1 MTTPSHADIQTGA
14 LSLPVLTVSRWS
26 RVIALLVAVALI
38 GGVAC
43 LQFGSERIPLTQV
56 ARILL
61 SGNEETLTGASG
73 VSRSVIVLEVR
84 LPRVLLAFLVG
95 ASLAAVGVALQAL
108 LRNPLADP
116 YILGVSSGAALG
128 AVLALQ
134 MGIGWAVAGFSALHL
149 FAFLGA
155 GATIVTIY
163 RVVVTE
169 GRVPVHTLLLAG
181 VIINAI
187 ISALILFITSVSD
200 STSAFRMFFWLMG
213 NLTTLGYA
221 GLGALAVLVAVG
233 IGLLCGQARNLNLL
247 ALGEETARG
256 LGLTVERVKR
266 LIFLTT
272 ALVTGAVV
280 AVSGLI
286 GFVGMV
292 VPHAVRMVLGADHRL
307 LVPAAAL
314 CGGVFLMV
322 ADTVARSL
330 LAPTELRPG
339 VGLPIRG
346 GGGGI
351 LRPIFRSP
359 AMRCRPWT
367 FCRWRLGPSGS
378 FRAGSASGPSL
389 RGLWPSR
396 LASCCWTNRPPFS
409 TSTTSWTS
417 MPCSRTSTGIGA

>member
-1 MTTPSHADIQTGA
+1 MTTPSHADIQTEA

-26 RVIALLVAVALI
+26 RVIALLVAIALI
-38 GGVAC
+38 GGVTC
-43 LQFGSERIPLTQV
+43 LQFGAERIPLGDV

-61 SGNEETLTGASG
+61 SGGEETLTGASG
-73 VSRSVIVLEVR
+73 VSLSVIVLEVR

-134 MGIGWAVAGFSALHL
+134 MGIGWAFAGFSALHL

-200 STSAFRMFFWLMG
+200 STSAFRIFFWLMG
-213 NLTTLGYA
+213 NLSTLGYA

-233 IGLLCGQARNLNLL
+233 IGLLCWQARNLNLL

-256 LGLTVERVKR
+256 LGLAVERVKHM
-266 LIFLTT
+266 IFFTS

-292 VPHAVRMVLGADHRL
+292 VPHAIRMVLGADHRL
-307 LVPAAAL
+307 LLPAAAL
-314 CGGVFLMV
+314 FGGVFLMV
-322 ADTVARSL
+322 ADTVARSV
-330 LAPTELRPG
+330 LAPTELPVG
-339 VGLPIRG
+339 VITALCGGPFFIYLLIRH
-346 GGGGI
+346 
-351 LRPIFRSP
+351 
-359 AMRCRPWT
+359 
-367 FCRWRLGPSGS
+367 
-378 FRAGSASGPSL
+378 
-389 RGLWPSR
+389 RGAQML
-396 LASCCWTNRPPFS
+396 
-409 TSTTSWTS
+409 
-417 MPCSRTSTGIGA
+417 

>member
-1 MTTPSHADIQTGA
+1 MTTPSHADVQTGA
-14 LSLPVLTVSRWS
+14 LPLPALTVTRWS
-26 RVIALLVAVALI
+26 RVIALLAAIALV

-43 LQFGSERIPLTQV
+43 LQFGSERIPLADV

-61 SGNEETLTGASG
+61 SGGDETLTGVSG

-134 MGIGWAVAGFSALHL
+134 MGIGWAFAGFSALHL

-155 GATIVTIY
+155 GATIVTMY
-163 RVVVTE
+163 RVVVSE

-181 VIINAI
+181 VIVNAI

-256 LGLTVERVKR
+256 LGLAVERVKH

-292 VPHAVRMVLGADHRL
+292 VPHAMRMVLGADHRL
-307 LVPAAAL
+307 LLPAAAL
-314 CGGVFLMV
+314 FGGVFLMV

-330 LAPTELRPG
+330 LSPTELPVG
-339 VGLPIRG
+339 VITALCGGPFFIYLLIRH
-346 GGGGI
+346 
-351 LRPIFRSP
+351 
-359 AMRCRPWT
+359 
-367 FCRWRLGPSGS
+367 
-378 FRAGSASGPSL
+378 
-389 RGLWPSR
+389 RGAQML
-396 LASCCWTNRPPFS
+396 
-409 TSTTSWTS
+409 
-417 MPCSRTSTGIGA
+417 